1 MLEYKDK
8 LQLGSVEVEAR
19 VELTPVVEPVPE
31 VAQSVV
37 AIA

>member
-1 MLEYKDK
+1 MLEYKDE
-8 LQLGSVEVEAR
+8 LQLGGVEVEAR
-19 VELTPVVEPVPE
+19 VELTPAVELVPE